1 MIVFMDSTNEGKYN
15 IKAVA
20 TMVDILPGT
29 IRAWERRY
37 KMIEPIRNEAGH
49 RLYSDGHVRK
59 LKWLANKVNAGFTIS
74 QAVTLLD
81 QFDNE
86 PVKVS
91 QREIEN
97 RLSVLHDELLDSL
110 LKFDERSAQNMIN
123 EAFMIYTLDKVLIDL
138 LAPLLV
144 QIGNLWEEGKITT
157 AHEHFSTSIL
167 RSRIGSIMHAYPHNG
182 LLPKVVAVCA
192 PGEWH
197 ELGLLIFTL
206 YMRRKGFE
214 VIYLGSSI
222 KEGDIN
228 IVLNTVN
235 PRFLFMSCT
244 INDNVSSALKL
255 TKSLQEEYDNL
266 VIGLGGAA
274 IDSMPQE
281 MKNPYVD
288 NILGKSVTEW
298 DEWIEK
304 YTFIKK

>member
-1 MIVFMDSTNEGKYN
+1 MIVCMDSNNDGKYN
-15 IKAVA
+15 IKAVS

-59 LKWLANKVNAGFTIS
+59 LKWLASKVNAGFTIS

-81 QFDNE
+81 QIDSE
-86 PVKVS
+86 PVKIS
-91 QREIEN
+91 NREQVN
-97 RLSVLHDELLDSL
+97 RLTVLHEELLESL
-110 LKFDERSAQNMIN
+110 LKFDERTAQHIIN
-123 EAFMIYTLDKVLIDL
+123 EAFTIYTLDKVLIDL

-144 QIGNLWEEGKITT
+144 KIGSLWEEGKITT

-222 KEGDIN
+222 KEDDIKV
-228 IVLNTVN
+228 VLNTVN

-244 INDNVSSALKL
+244 IRENVSSALAL
-255 TKSLQEEYDNL
+255 TKSLQEEYDTL

-274 IDSMPQE
+274 IDSMPKE

-288 NILGKSVTEW
+288 NILGKSITEW

-304 YTFIKK
+304 YTYIMK

>member
-1 MIVFMDSTNEGKYN
+1 MDSNNQGKYN
-15 IKAVA
+15 IKAVS
-20 TMVDILPGT
+20 TMVGILPGT

-37 KMIEPIRNEAGH
+37 KMIAPNRNEVGH

-59 LKWLANKVNAGFTIS
+59 LKWLASKINAGFTIS
-74 QAVTLLD
+74 QAVALLEQND
-81 QFDNE
+81 SE

-91 QREIEN
+91 NREEEN
-97 RLSVLHDELLDSL
+97 RLTVLHEELLESL
-110 LKFDERSAQNMIN
+110 LKFDERTAQHVIN
-123 EAFMIYTLDKVLIDL
+123 EAFSIYTLDKVLIDL

-144 QIGNLWEEGKITT
+144 KIGLLWEEGKITT

-182 LLPKVVAVCA
+182 LLPKVIAVCA

-214 VIYLGSSI
+214 VVYLGSSI
-222 KEGDIN
+222 KEDDIN
-228 IVLNTVN
+228 VVINTIN

-244 INDNVSSALKL
+244 IKENIPSTLKL
-255 TKSLQEEYDNL
+255 TNALQDEYDTL
-266 VIGLGGAA
+266 VIGLGGKA
-274 IDSMPQE
+274 IDTMPE
-281 MKNPYVD
+281 KMKDSFTD
-288 NILGKSVTEW
+288 NILGQSIIEW

-304 YTFIKK
+304 YTYVN